1 MRPRSWEVPLA
12 DPTATPL
19 ADPATLPQTSDPIA
33 GLIDIPLP
41 EPVSLWPQTWPSRIL
56 LVLVVVGLV
65 YGTVRAIHHW
75 RVNRYRRQA
84 LSELKGIEARATTLT
99 PADLASA
106 LASLLRRTALAAF
119 PRDEVAVLTGAAW
132 LSFLD
137 RTGGGQAFSQGPGR
151 VLEITVYGPAA
162 GGDPAGQ
169 IGAVRG
175 WIRGHRR
182 EPRP

>member
-1 MRPRSWEVPLA
+1 M
-12 DPTATPL
+12 
-19 ADPATLPQTSDPIA
+19 ADPAAAPAALPPTTDPLA
-33 GLIDIPLP
+33 GLVDIPLP
-41 EPVSLWPQTWPSRIL
+41 TPVSLWPQTWPSRIL
-56 LVLVVVGLV
+56 LVLVAVGLV
-65 YGTVRAIHHW
+65 YGTVRAIRHW

-84 LSELKGIEARATTLT
+84 LSELKGIEIRSATLA
-99 PADLASA
+99 PADLACA

-132 LSFLD
+132 LTFLD

-151 VLEITVYGPAA
+151 LLEVTTYGPAA
-162 GGDPAGQ
+162 SADAKGLIQ
-169 IGAVRG
+169 AVRA